1 VIATERIV
9 CDKSL
14 SVTQKGTRTVNEYIL
29 ESAAIY
35 ANAYRN
41 NVKYGKP
48 CEVTLRN
55 HIARKFGAI
64 YAAIICR

>member
-1 VIATERIV
+1 MNKYT
-9 CDKSL
+9 
-14 SVTQKGTRTVNEYIL
+14 L

-41 NVKYGKP
+41 STKYGKP
-48 CEVTLRN
+48 CEVTLRG
-55 HIARKFGAI
+55 HIASKFGAI